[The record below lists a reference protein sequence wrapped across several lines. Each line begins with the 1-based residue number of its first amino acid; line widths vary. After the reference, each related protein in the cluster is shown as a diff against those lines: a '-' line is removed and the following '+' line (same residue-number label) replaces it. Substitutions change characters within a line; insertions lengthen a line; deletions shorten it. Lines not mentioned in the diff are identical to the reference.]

1 LSLKPGAGK
10 GIDPS
15 VLERAEQ
22 AVAAMADSY
31 LEWAARDVGR
41 LQAALAE
48 ARQQPGDLAP
58 IQLLREIAHEVRGQ
72 GGSFGFPL
80 VSRIATSMYR
90 LLRERATFP
99 TAALSLIDAHIDAL
113 RAVLAQ
119 RARGDGGSTGQQLAA
134 GLEAM
139 VERMLAETPAP
150 A

>member
-1 LSLKPGAGK
+1 MAVKIGPGK

-48 ARQQPGDLAP
+48 ARNQPGDPAP
-58 IQLLREIAHEVRGQ
+58 IQRLREIAHEVRGQ

-90 LLRERATFP
+90 LLRESSTFP
-99 TAALSLIDAHIDAL
+99 AAALSIIDAHIEAL

-119 RARGDGGSTGQQLAA
+119 RARGDGGPTGQQIAT

-139 VERMLAETPAP
+139 VERMLAETA
-150 A
+150 ATA

>member
-1 LSLKPGAGK
+1 MSAKLGSGK

-15 VLERAEQ
+15 VLERAER

-48 ARQQPGDLAP
+48 ARSQPGDQTP
-58 IQLLREIAHEVRGQ
+58 IQRLREIAHEVRGQ

-90 LLRERATFP
+90 LLREGTSFP
-99 TAALSLIDAHIDAL
+99 ASSLDIVDAHIEAL

-119 RARGDGGSTGQQLAA
+119 RARGDGGPTGQQIGA

-139 VERMLAETPAP
+139 VERVLATA
-150 A
+150 

>member
-1 LSLKPGAGK
+1 MK
-10 GIDPS
+10 IDPV
-15 VLERAEQ
+15 VLERAER

-41 LQAALAE
+41 LQNAMAE
-48 ARQQPGDLAP
+48 ARAAPGDPSPL
-58 IQLLREIAHEVRGQ
+58 QRLREIAHEVRGQ

-80 VSRIATSMYR
+80 ISRIATSMYR
-90 LLRERATFP
+90 LLRESTEFP
-99 TAALSLIDAHIDAL
+99 PAALAAIDAHIEAL

-119 RARGDGGSTGQQLAA
+119 RARGDGGPTGQQLAL